1 MSLFGFVKKQ
11 FIDVIQWTETEAGT
25 LAFRYPMEGMEIQNG
40 AQLVVRDTQFAMF
53 ANEGKV
59 ADTFGP
65 GTFTLTTRTLPVLT
79 YLQNWDKAFESP
91 FKSDVYFFSL
101 REQTNQTWGTASPIT
116 VRDSEFGAVRIRA
129 NGIYSYKIKDPET
142 FWTKL
147 SGTSDRYT
155 VSDLEG
161 QLRATIL
168 TAIAAFLGSSGT
180 AFLDMA
186 ARQQVF
192 SDSLKEAILPAF
204 LDYGLELRT
213 FLVQSLSLPEEVQQH
228 LDRMSSMGM
237 FKDMA
242 RYTAFQAADS
252 LSTAAANPGG
262 AAAAGVGLG
271 AGVALGQVMAG
282 GLANAAPKA
291 EMGTATVTDP
301 FAALERLGELLQKGI
316 LTQAEF
322 DAKKAELLQ
331 QIR

>member
-1 MSLFGFVKKQ
+1 MSLFGFIKKQ
-11 FIDVIQWTETEAGT
+11 FVDVIQWTETEAGT

-129 NGIYSYKIKDPET
+129 NGIYSYKIRDPET

-155 VSDLEG
+155 VANLEG

-168 TAIAAFLGSSGT
+168 TAMAAFLGNSGT

-192 SDSLKEAILPAF
+192 SDSLKEAIAPAF
-204 LDYGLELRT
+204 LNYGLELRT

-228 LDRMSSMGM
+228 LDKMSSMGM

-282 GLANAAPKA
+282 GLANAAPTKSEA
-291 EMGTATVTDP
+291 GATVTDP

>member
-11 FIDVIQWTETEAGT
+11 FVDVIQWTETEAGT

-40 AQLVVRDTQFAMF
+40 GQLVVRDTQLAMF

-65 GTFTLTTRTLPVLT
+65 GTYTLTTRTLPVLT

-129 NGIYSYKIKDPET
+129 NGIYSYKIKDPEI

-155 VSDLEG
+155 VADLEG

-168 TAIAAFLGSSGT
+168 TAMAAFLGNSGT

-186 ARQQVF
+186 ARQQAF
-192 SDSLKEAILPAF
+192 SDSLKEAISPAF

-213 FLVQSLSLPEEVQQH
+213 FLMQSLSLPEEVQQH

-282 GLANAAPKA
+282 GLANPAPRPEVGA
-291 EMGTATVTDP
+291 TATDP

>member
-1 MSLFGFVKKQ
+1 MSLLGFMKKQ
-11 FIDVIQWTETEAGT
+11 FVDVIQWTETEAGT

-40 AQLVVRDTQFAMF
+40 AQLVVRDTQAAMF

-65 GTFTLTTRTLPVLT
+65 GTFTLTTRTLPILT
-79 YLQNWDKAFESP
+79 YLENWDKGFESP

-101 REQTNQTWGTASPIT
+101 REQTNQTWGTATPII

-129 NGIYSYKIKDPET
+129 NGIYSYAINDLET

-147 SGTSDRYT
+147 SGTAERYT
-155 VSDLEG
+155 VADLEG

-168 TAIAAFLGSSGT
+168 TAMASFLASSGT

-186 ARQQVF
+186 ARQQIF
-192 SDSLKEAILPAF
+192 SDNLKEAIAPAF
-204 LDYGLELRT
+204 AHYGLELRT
-213 FLVQSLSLPEEVQQH
+213 FLLQSLSLPEEVQQH
-228 LDRMSSMGM
+228 LDKLSSMGM

-242 RYTAFQAADS
+242 RFTAFQAADS

-282 GLANAAPKA
+282 GLAGTAPKS
-291 EMGTATVTDP
+291 EMGAAATDP

-322 DAKKAELLQ
+322 DTKKAELLQ